1 MCICDVSSLF
11 CNVIYNI
18 IYIIYDEHDTGHSRH
33 TGNSTDL
40 WLNKIGKKKKKKEG
54 NFIGVGHKHM

>member
-18 IYIIYDEHDTGHSRH
+18 IYIIYDEHDTGHSQH

-40 WLNKIGKKKKKKEG
+40 WLKIGKKKKEG

>member
-1 MCICDVSSLF
+1 MYICDVSSLF

-40 WLNKIGKKKKKKEG
+40 WLNKIGKKKKKKRR
-54 NFIGVGHKHM
+54 